1 MDKVNMEMSAEQ
13 LIDKYSD
20 MVYRIAFS
28 RTQNVQDAQDITQD
42 VFLKYLKYTQVG
54 NSFREEEHRKA
65 WLLKVA
71 VNTGNTYVKTAW
83 FRHRASLTEVSDM
96 TEAAVDS
103 IGEKSEVYYAVM
115 ALPEKYRVVV
125 HLFYFEELS
134 VKEIGQIL
142 KMSETAVKS
151 RLHRSREMLKE
162 TLKEAD
168 YEF

>member
-1 MDKVNMEMSAEQ
+1 MDTVNMEISAEQ
-13 LIDKYSD
+13 LIEKYSD

-42 VFLKYLKYTQVG
+42 VFLKYLKYTRAG
-54 NSFREEEHRKA
+54 NTFREEEHRKA

-71 VNTGNTYVKTAW
+71 VNTGNTFVKTAW

-96 TEAAVDS
+96 ADS
-103 IGEKSEVYYAVM
+103 MEEKSEVYYAVM
-115 ALPEKYRVVV
+115 ELPEKYRVII

-134 VKEIGQIL
+134 IKDIGNVL
-142 KMSETAVKS
+142 NLSETAIKS
-151 RLHRSREMLKE
+151 RLHRAREMLKE
-162 TLKEAD
+162 MLKEAD